1 MELCRPSD
9 RATLSQTAGES
20 RTQSAA
26 FSPVGQPP
34 ERALTQGLLLSPT
47 GQKMPM
53 RGPILTENISNSNE
67 MDTT

>member
-1 MELCRPSD
+1 MVNSLLEWSFVCHPSD

-34 ERALTQGLLLSPT
+34 ERALTQGLLLQSN
-47 GQKMPM
+47 
-53 RGPILTENISNSNE
+53 RTENAYERTNSY
-67 MDTT
+67 